1 MAGRD
6 LETVPLRE
14 QPLDEALDASVAVAP
29 LRPVEYGENCRH
41 RDGVD
46 SLAFGDQRGIIFRF
60 ELAQRVIVGKH
71 LRERDRNEVKARVWR
86 DAVEELDWFGDD
98 AHQRRNFAGLQL
110 LQPAL
115 LIDQDLLDVDP
126 KALEND
132 RPGQAGSASR
142 WPEIDLFAA
151 QVLDRLDIGLGQDM
165 QLGNRKT

>member
-1 MAGRD
+1 MARRG

-14 QPLDEALDASVAVAP
+14 QPLDEALDPSVAVTA
-29 LRPVEYGENCRH
+29 LRPVEHCKNCRH
-41 RDGVD
+41 RNGVD
-46 SLAFGDQRGIIFRF
+46 LWTFGDQRRIIFRF
-60 ELAQRVIVGKH
+60 ELAHRVIVSKN

-86 DAVEELDWFGDD
+86 DAAEELDRFADD

-115 LIDQDLLDVDP
+115 LINQDLLDLDA

-132 RPGQAGSASR
+132 RPGQAGTASR
-142 WPEIDLFAA
+142 RPEIDLFAA

-165 QLGNRKT
+165 QFGNRKT